1 MNHLPSH
8 QTVPSPTHR
17 ELVLVTVAIFLQVF
31 LSALDTTIVGTAMPT
46 VVAALGGIN
55 LYSWVFSAYMLTS
68 TVATPIAGKLS
79 DQLSRKRLY
88 LTGIAGFVISSWL
101 CGLSQ
106 NMIMLI
112 VFRAIQ
118 GMAGGTMFAVSIG
131 LVAVLYPPEKR
142 GRMQGMLASVWAITS
157 MFGPLLGGF
166 VVEHVSWR
174 WAFYLN
180 LPLGLVA
187 WLFVKKYLHEY
198 TGQVAIGKWQMASG
212 AGQPEKTAVPLAPRN
227 LQRVQ
232 IDYRGAIVLIGCV
245 VSFLLGITDD
255 IHTVFAWRMA
265 LLAAS
270 LVLLIAFIQIERH
283 VAEPILPLALLR
295 RREIAAANLCTFIT
309 AIGMFGMIIFAPLFV
324 QGVLFGTP
332 SQAGMILIPI
342 SIGWALGSLMSG
354 HTVNRFGYRLLAVT
368 GASLVTIGLFL
379 QTWLDA
385 GSSLLQLAG
394 VCWGVGL
401 GMGLVT
407 TAITVSVQNTVE
419 ISQVGVVT
427 SSTVFSRT
435 LGASVGVSVM
445 GAILS
450 QRLGNLLNGVFPGM
464 ANGALGEVR
473 LLLLPDARAKMSPES
488 LKILQHA
495 LEVSLHDIFL
505 FAASVTLLAVFI
517 AFHVSSQRPASA
529 SKKTSDARLVQTSA
543 H

>member
-8 QTVPSPTHR
+8 QTAPGSSHR
-17 ELVLVTVAIFLQVF
+17 ELVLVTIAIFLQVF

-46 VVAALGGIN
+46 VVAALGGLN

-68 TVATPIAGKLS
+68 TVSTPIAGKLS
-79 DQLSRKRLY
+79 DQLSRKNLY
-88 LTGIAGFVISSWL
+88 LSGIAGFVISSWL

-106 NMIMLI
+106 NMVMLI
-112 VFRAIQ
+112 VFRALQ

-131 LVAVLYPPEKR
+131 LIAVLYPPEKR

-166 VVEHVSWR
+166 VVEHFSWR

-180 LPLGLVA
+180 LPLGVVA
-187 WLFVKKYLHEY
+187 WLFVKKYLHEH
-198 TGQVAIGKWQMASG
+198 TGSAI
-212 AGQPEKTAVPLAPRN
+212 AGNSATMPSSPK
-227 LQRVQ
+227 VQ

-270 LVLLIAFIQIERH
+270 LGLLIAFIQIERRA
-283 VAEPILPLALLR
+283 AEPILPLALLR

-309 AIGMFGMIIFAPLFV
+309 AIGMFGIIIFAPLFV
-324 QGVLFGTP
+324 QGVLLGTP

-342 SIGWALGSLMSG
+342 SIGWAFGSLTSG

-368 GASLVTIGLFL
+368 GAVLVTTGLFL
-379 QTWLDA
+379 QTRLDA

-419 ISQVGVVT
+419 ISQVGVTT

-450 QRLGNLLNGVFPGM
+450 HRLGSLLNGVFPGM
-464 ANGALGEVR
+464 TNGALGEVR
-473 LLLLPDARAKMSPES
+473 LLLQPNARAKTSPES

-495 LEVSLHDIFL
+495 LEASLQDIFL
-505 FAASVTLLAVFI
+505 FAAGVTLLAVFI
-517 AFHVSSQRPASA
+517 AFQVSAQRPASA
-529 SKKTSDARLVQTSA
+529 SKKTDEAELAQVSA
-543 H
+543 S

>member
-1 MNHLPSH
+1 MNHLPSD
-8 QTVPSPTHR
+8 QTAPSLSHR
-17 ELVLVTVAIFLQVF
+17 ELVLVTIAIFLQVF

-88 LTGIAGFVISSWL
+88 LTGSAGFVISSWL

-106 NMIMLI
+106 NMVMLI
-112 VFRAIQ
+112 IFRALQ
-118 GMAGGTMFAVSIG
+118 GIAGGTMFAVSIG
-131 LVAVLYPPEKR
+131 LIAVLYPPEKR

-166 VVEHVSWR
+166 VVEHFSWR
-174 WAFYLN
+174 WSFYLN
-180 LPLGLVA
+180 LPLGVVA
-187 WLFVKKYLHEY
+187 WLFVKRYLHEH
-198 TGQVAIGKWQMASG
+198 TGSVI
-212 AGQPEKTAVPLAPRN
+212 AGNFAAMPSFRK
-227 LQRVQ
+227 VQ
-232 IDYRGAIVLIGCV
+232 IDYRGAIVLIGSV

-265 LLAAS
+265 LLLAS
-270 LVLLIAFIQIERH
+270 LVLLILFIQIERH
-283 VAEPILPLALLR
+283 TAEPILPLALLR
-295 RREIAAANLCTFIT
+295 RSEIAAANLSTFIT

-324 QGVLFGTP
+324 QGVLLGTP
-332 SQAGMILIPI
+332 SHAGMILIPI
-342 SIGWALGSLMSG
+342 SIGWALGSLTSG
-354 HTVNRFGYRLLAVT
+354 HTVNHFGYRLLAVT
-368 GASLVTIGLFL
+368 GAILVTLGLFL
-379 QTWLDA
+379 QTRLDA
-385 GSSLLQLAG
+385 NSSLLQLAG
-394 VCWGVGL
+394 VCWGVGF

-419 ISQVGVVT
+419 ISQVGVIT

-450 QRLGNLLNGVFPGM
+450 QRLGNLLNSVFPGM
-464 ANGALGEVR
+464 ANSALGEVR
-473 LLLLPDARAKMSPES
+473 LLLQPTARAKMPPES

-495 LEVSLHDIFL
+495 LEVSLQDIFL
-505 FAASVTLLAVFI
+505 FATGITLLAVFM
-517 AFHVSSQRPASA
+517 AFRVSAQRPASA
-529 SKKTSDARLVQTSA
+529 SKKTAEAELAQASA
-543 H
+543 S

>member
-8 QTVPSPTHR
+8 QTASSPSHR
-17 ELVLVTVAIFLQVF
+17 ELVLVTIAIFLQVF

-46 VVAALGGIN
+46 VVAALGGLN
-55 LYSWVFSAYMLTS
+55 LYGWVFSAYMLTS

-112 VFRAIQ
+112 VFRALQ
-118 GMAGGTMFAVSIG
+118 GRAGGTMFAVSIG
-131 LVAVLYPPEKR
+131 LIAVLYPPEKR

-180 LPLGLVA
+180 LPLGIVA
-187 WLFVKKYLHEY
+187 WLFVKKNLHEH
-198 TGQVAIGKWQMASG
+198 TGSAIAGNSAS
-212 AGQPEKTAVPLAPRN
+212 PK
-227 LQRVQ
+227 VQ
-232 IDYRGAIVLIGCV
+232 IDYRGAIVLIGSV

-255 IHTVFAWRMA
+255 IHTVLAWRIA

-270 LVLLIAFIQIERH
+270 LVLLIAFIQIERRA
-283 VAEPILPLALLR
+283 AEPILPLALLR

-324 QGVLFGTP
+324 QGVLLGTP

-342 SIGWALGSLMSG
+342 SIGWALGSLTSG

-368 GASLVTIGLFL
+368 GASLVTTGLFL
-379 QTWLDA
+379 QTRLDA
-385 GSSLLQLAG
+385 GSSLLQLAA

-407 TAITVSVQNTVE
+407 TAITVSVQNTVA
-419 ISQVGVVT
+419 ISQVGVIT

-464 ANGALGEVR
+464 INGALGEVR
-473 LLLLPDARAKMSPES
+473 LLLQPTARAKTSPES

-495 LEVSLHDIFL
+495 LEVSLQDVFL
-505 FAASVTLLAVFI
+505 FAAAVTLLAVFI
-517 AFHVSSQRPASA
+517 AFRVSSQRLAAANRAKATEPA
-529 SKKTSDARLVQTSA
+529 TQIT
-543 H
+543 HE

>member
-8 QTVPSPTHR
+8 QTAPSPSHR
-17 ELVLVTVAIFLQVF
+17 ELVLVTIAIFLQVF

-46 VVAALGGIN
+46 VVAALGGLN
-55 LYSWVFSAYMLTS
+55 LYGWVFSAYMLTS

-88 LTGIAGFVISSWL
+88 LTGIAGFVMSSWL

-106 NMIMLI
+106 NMLMLI
-112 VFRAIQ
+112 IFRALQ
-118 GMAGGTMFAVSIG
+118 GMAGGIMFAVSIG
-131 LVAVLYPPEKR
+131 LIAVLYPPEKR

-187 WLFVKKYLHEY
+187 WLFVKKYLHEH
-198 TGQVAIGKWQMASG
+198 TGAFI
-212 AGQPEKTAVPLAPRN
+212 AGTLTSPRK
-227 LQRVQ
+227 VQ

-255 IHTVFAWRMA
+255 IHAVFAWRMA
-265 LLAAS
+265 LLAAAI
-270 LVLLIAFIQIERH
+270 VLLIAFIQIERRA
-283 VAEPILPLALLR
+283 AEPILPLALLR
-295 RREIAAANLCTFIT
+295 RRDVAAANLCTFIT

-324 QGVLFGTP
+324 QGVLLGTP
-332 SQAGMILIPI
+332 SQAGMVLIPI
-342 SIGWALGSLMSG
+342 SIGWALGSLTSG

-368 GASLVTIGLFL
+368 GASLVTTGLFL
-379 QTWLDA
+379 QMRLDA
-385 GSSLLQLAG
+385 SSSLLQLAG
-394 VCWGVGL
+394 VCWGLGF
-401 GMGLVT
+401 GMGLIT

-419 ISQVGVVT
+419 ISQVGVAT

-435 LGASVGVSVM
+435 LGASVGVSAM

-450 QRLGNLLNGVFPGM
+450 QRLGNLLDGVFPGM
-464 ANGALGEVR
+464 INGALGEVR
-473 LLLLPDARAKMSPES
+473 LLLQPATRAKMQPES
-488 LKILQHA
+488 LKILQNA
-495 LEVSLHDIFL
+495 LEVSLQDIFL
-505 FAASVTLLAVFI
+505 FAAGVTSLAVFI
-517 AFHVSSQRPASA
+517 AFRVSSQRPAAVSQA
-529 SKKTSDARLVQTSA
+529 KATGTATQIA
-543 H
+543 HD